1 MRFLEH
7 QGRLCAAI
15 TVLLLMVSALVACRS
30 TKQTPSPEP
39 VQEAQLPN
47 VEGHGLAVR
56 YHDTSEPLE
65 RIHEVIDDLPAER
78 LTDESWGSHGLEI
91 IRIREHDLG
100 LLQSRLPSTSRP
112 GLRWHGQALTWRNL
126 MPPATP
132 VGERI
137 MVTDGQEE
145 RFPGGMVG
153 LSGRGWSLMT
163 LDGPRVQVELMPM
176 IEMPGGTQGRFNHLR
191 REYLIGP
198 GDNLLVIAG
207 SGQWPHP
214 PPEDTSAEAEEEAKK
229 TATMGQLFLEL
240 ETDTGQS
247 RRLLMVTPRFGN
259 WLQGDSDDPAVGIE
273 AQVR

>member
-1 MRFLEH
+1 MRFLDH
-7 QGRLCAAI
+7 PGRLHAAGMI
-15 TVLLLMVSALVACRS
+15 LLMAPALVACSS
-30 TKQTPSPEP
+30 TKQVPEP
-39 VQEAQLPN
+39 KPVLQIKLPD
-47 VEGHGLAVR
+47 VEGYGLAIR

-78 LTDESWGSHGLEI
+78 LTDDSWGEHGLEI

-100 LLQSRLPSTSRP
+100 VLQSRLPSTSRP

-137 MVTDGQEE
+137 MLTGGKEE
-145 RFPGGMVG
+145 TFPGGMVG

-163 LDGPRVQVELMPM
+163 LDGPRVQVELAPM
-176 IEMPGGTQGRFNHLR
+176 IEMPGGTPGRFDHLR

-214 PPEDTSAEAEEEAKK
+214 PPEDTSAEAEEAAQK
-229 TATMGQLFLEL
+229 TVTLGQLFLEL
-240 ETDTGQS
+240 ETDTGHS

-259 WLQGDSDDPAVGIE
+259 WLQGDTAAPAVGNG
-273 AQVR
+273 APVR